1 MQEQAKIHKIK
12 HHDGKTMVYASI
24 DKIITEQEF
33 LKYRNV
39 NTGYIDVDLSFF
51 DKNQRT
57 QEQNKIMHCLF
68 REIAVWSCGYD
79 TPKEEL
85 EYKNYM
91 KQQYSDKPFKTSE
104 MNVKEASDFIAF
116 IIEFCFQ
123 AGVPFRDKGINM
135 TDDINKYLFL
145 CLKYRKCAVTGVK
158 GEVHHIDTIG
168 AGRDRRH
175 VDHSQHRLVCL
186 SREMHTKAH
195 TMGWEDFASLHHIDG
210 VKLTKE
216 QVKEIKYK

>member
-1 MQEQAKIHKIK
+1 MI
-12 HHDGKTMVYASI
+12 YASI

-91 KQQYSDKPFKTSE
+91 MQQYSDKPFKTSE
-104 MNVKEASDFIAF
+104 MGVKEAVVRSRFIL
-116 IIEFCFQ
+116 
-123 AGVPFRDKGINM
+123 R
-135 TDDINKYLFL
+135 
-145 CLKYRKCAVTGVK
+145 
-158 GEVHHIDTIG
+158 
-168 AGRDRRH
+168 
-175 VDHSQHRLVCL
+175 
-186 SREMHTKAH
+186 
-195 TMGWEDFASLHHIDG
+195 
-210 VKLTKE
+210 
-216 QVKEIKYK
+216 

>member
-12 HHDGKTMVYASI
+12 HHEGKTMVYASI

-39 NTGYIDVDLSFF
+39 NTGYIDVDLAFF

-91 KQQYSDKPFKTSE
+91 KKQYSDKPFKTSK
-104 MNVKEASDFIAF
+104 MTVTEATDFIAF

-145 CLKYRKCAVTGVK
+145 CLKYRKCAVTGRA
-158 GEVHHIDTIG
+158 GEIHHVDAIG
-168 AGRDRRH
+168 MGRDRRQ
-175 VDHSQHRLVCL
+175 VAHSQHRLVCL
-186 SREMHTKAH
+186 SREPHTQAH
-195 TMGWEDFASLHHIDG
+195 AMGWEEFAALHHIDG
-210 VKLTKE
+210 IRLSSE
-216 QVKEIKYK
+216 QVKEINYK

>member
-12 HHDGKTMVYASI
+12 HHEGKTMVYASI

-39 NTGYIDVDLSFF
+39 NTGYIDVDLAFF

-91 KQQYSDKPFKTSE
+91 KQQYSEKPFKTSK
-104 MNVKEASDFIAF
+104 MTVTEATDFIAF

-145 CLKYRKCAVTGVK
+145 CLKYRKCAVTGRP
-158 GEVHHIDTIG
+158 GEIHHVDAIG
-168 AGRDRRH
+168 MGRDRRQ

-186 SREMHTKAH
+186 SREPHKQAH
-195 TMGWEDFASLHHIDG
+195 DMGWEEFAALHHIDG
-210 VKLTKE
+210 IRISSE
-216 QVKEIKYK
+216 QVKEINYK

>member
-12 HHDGKTMVYASI
+12 HHEGKTMVYASI

-39 NTGYIDVDLSFF
+39 NTGYIDVDLAFF

-91 KQQYSDKPFKTSE
+91 KQQYSEKPFKTSK
-104 MNVKEASDFIAF
+104 MTVTEATDFIAF

-145 CLKYRKCAVTGVK
+145 CLKYRKCAVTGRP
-158 GEVHHIDTIG
+158 GEIHHVDAIG
-168 AGRDRRH
+168 MGRDRRQ

-186 SREMHTKAH
+186 SREPHKQAH
-195 TMGWEDFASLHHIDG
+195 DMGWEEFASLHHIDG
-210 VKLTKE
+210 IRISSE
-216 QVKEIKYK
+216 QIKEINYK

>member
-12 HHDGKTMVYASI
+12 HHEGKTMLYVSV
-24 DKIITEQEF
+24 DKIITDEEF
-33 LKYRNV
+33 NLYRKDNSK
-39 NTGYIDVDLSFF
+39 TIDAEIFLTDIRKRSS
-51 DKNQRT
+51 K
-57 QEQNKIMHCLF
+57 QNDIMHCLF
-68 REIAVWSCGYD
+68 REIAVWSCGYE

-91 KQQYSDKPFKTSE
+91 KQQYSDKPFKTSK
-104 MNVKEASDFIAF
+104 MTVTEATDFIAF

-145 CLKYRKCAVTGVK
+145 CLKYRKCAITGRP
-158 GEVHHIDTIG
+158 GEIHHIDTIG

-186 SREMHTKAH
+186 SREMHIKAH
-195 TMGWEDFASLHHIDG
+195 SMGWEEFATLHHIDG
-210 VKLTKE
+210 ITLTAE
-216 QVKEIKYK
+216 QVKGIKYK

>member
-12 HHDGKTMVYASI
+12 HHEGKTMVYASI

-39 NTGYIDVDLSFF
+39 NTGYIDVDLAFF

-68 REIAVWSCGYD
+68 REISVWSCGYD

-91 KQQYSDKPFKTSE
+91 KKQYSDKPFKTSK
-104 MNVKEASDFIAF
+104 MTVTEATDFIAF

-145 CLKYRKCAVTGVK
+145 CLKYRKCAVTGRP
-158 GEVHHIDTIG
+158 GEIHHVDAIG
-168 AGRDRRH
+168 MGRDRRQ

-186 SREMHTKAH
+186 SREPHKQAH
-195 TMGWEDFASLHHIDG
+195 DMGWEEFAALHHIDG
-210 VKLTKE
+210 IRISSE
-216 QVKEIKYK
+216 QVKEIDYK

>member
-12 HHDGKTMVYASI
+12 HHEGKMMVYASI

-33 LKYRNV
+33 IKYRNV

-68 REIAVWSCGYD
+68 REIAFWSCGYD
-79 TPKEEL
+79 GAKEEQ
-85 EYKNYM
+85 EYKDYM
-91 KQQYSDKPFKTSE
+91 KQKYSDKPFKTSE
-104 MNVKEASDFIAF
+104 MTSKEAADFIAF
-116 IIEFCFQ
+116 IIDFCFQ

-145 CLKYRKCAVTGVK
+145 CLKYRKCAVTGRP
-158 GEVHHIDTIG
+158 GEIHHVDAIG
-168 AGRDRRH
+168 MGRDRRQ

-186 SREMHTKAH
+186 SREPHKQAH
-195 TMGWEDFASLHHIDG
+195 DMGWEEFAALHHIDG

-216 QVKEIKYK
+216 QVKEIDYK